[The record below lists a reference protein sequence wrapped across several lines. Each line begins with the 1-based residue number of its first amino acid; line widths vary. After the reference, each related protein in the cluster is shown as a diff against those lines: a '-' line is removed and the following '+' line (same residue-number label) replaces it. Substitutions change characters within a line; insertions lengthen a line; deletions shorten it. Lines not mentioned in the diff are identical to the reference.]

1 MSFTMAVKLALNGI
15 VANKMRT
22 LLTML
27 GIIIGVSAVI
37 ILVSVGKGTTASVT
51 ENIESM
57 GTNLVSVTIMGR
69 GIDTS
74 LSYDEAMS
82 LTEKTGIAG
91 VAPVVSGSVTA
102 KYGTKTMEGLSVEG
116 VNADYQHVRNQ
127 GVESGRF
134 ILPLDVEHRQK
145 VAVLGTDVVTEIFG
159 SVNPIGESVQINGID
174 FKVIGI
180 LESKGS
186 SMQGSGDEKIVIP
199 VSTAQR
205 MFKSQGVRNIYIGAE
220 SADKVDLVVAQ
231 VNTYLYNKFNK
242 NEDAYR
248 VFNQT
253 EMLDT
258 VADVT
263 KSMTLMLGGIA
274 GISLLVGGIG
284 IMNIMLVTV
293 TERTR
298 EIGIRKAIGAKRKD
312 IMRQFLLESATI
324 SGVGGIIGLLV
335 GLGGNKLLSSL
346 AAIKT
351 QSTLTILAIA
361 FAFSLV
367 VGVFFGIYP
376 ASKASKLKPVDALRF
391 E

>member
-1 MSFTMAVKLALNGI
+1 MSFAMAVKLALNGI

-57 GTNLVSVTIMGR
+57 GTNLISVSVMGR

-74 LSYDEAMS
+74 ISYEEAMS
-82 LTEKTGIAG
+82 LADKTGVSG

-102 KYGTKTMEGLSVEG
+102 KYGTKTMESLSVEG
-116 VNADYQHVRNQ
+116 VNSDYQQVRSQ

-145 VAVLGTDVVTEIFG
+145 VAVLGTDVVEEIFG
-159 SVNPIGESVQINGID
+159 SVNPIGESVQINGVD
-174 FKVIGI
+174 FRVVGI

-199 VSTAQR
+199 VTTAQR

-220 SADKVDLVVAQ
+220 TSDKVDVVVAQ
-231 VNTYLYNKFNK
+231 VETYLYNKFDK

-258 VADVT
+258 VADVS

-312 IMRQFLLESATI
+312 ILRQFLFESATI
-324 SGVGGIIGLLV
+324 SGVGGIIGVLV
-335 GLGGNKLLSSL
+335 GLGGNSLLS
-346 AAIKT
+346 AAAGIET
-351 QSTLTILAIA
+351 QSTVSILVIA
-361 FAFSLV
+361 FSFSLV
-367 VGVFFGIYP
+367 VGVFFGLYP

>member
-74 LSYDEAMS
+74 ISYDEAMS
-82 LTEKTGIAG
+82 LAEKTGIAG

-102 KYGTKTMEGLSVEG
+102 KYGTKTMENLSVEG
-116 VNADYQHVRNQ
+116 VNEAYQDVRNQ

-145 VAVLGTDVVTEIFG
+145 VAVLGTDVVTELFG
-159 SVNPIGESVQINGID
+159 SVNPIGESVQIDGID
-174 FKVIGI
+174 FKVVGI

-205 MFKSQGVRNIYIGAE
+205 MFKSQGIRNIYIGAE
-220 SADKVDLVVAQ
+220 SSDKVDLVVAQ

-298 EIGIRKAIGAKRKD
+298 EIGIRKAIGAKRRD

-346 AAIKT
+346 AGIKT
-351 QSTLTILAIA
+351 QSTLPILASA

>member
-1 MSFTMAVKLALNGI
+1 MGFTMAVRLALGGI

-37 ILVSVGKGTTASVT
+37 ILVSVGQGTTASVT

-69 GIDTS
+69 GIDNS

-82 LTEKTGIAG
+82 LADKAGING

-102 KYGTKTMEGLSVEG
+102 KYGTKAMEALSVEG
-116 VNADYQHVRNQ
+116 VNADYQQVRNQ
-127 GVESGRF
+127 EVQSGRF
-134 ILPLDVEHRQK
+134 IMPLDVEHRQK
-145 VAVLGTDVVTEIFG
+145 VAVLGTDVVQEIFG
-159 SVNPIGESVQINGID
+159 SVNPIGESVQINGIGY
-174 FKVIGI
+174 KVVGI

-186 SMQGSGDEKIVIP
+186 SMQGSDDEKIIIP
-199 VSTAQR
+199 VTTAQR

-220 SADKVDLVVAQ
+220 SSDKVDLVVAQ
-231 VNTYLYNKFNK
+231 VETYLYNKFDK
-242 NEDAYR
+242 NEDSYR

-258 VADVT
+258 VANVT
-263 KSMTLMLGGIA
+263 QSMTLMLGGIA

-298 EIGIRKAIGAKRKD
+298 EIGIRKAIGAKRRD

-335 GLGGNKLLSSL
+335 GLGGNNLLSSL
-346 AAIKT
+346 AGIKT
-351 QSTLTILAIA
+351 QSSLPILVIA
-361 FAFSLV
+361 FSFSLV
-367 VGVFFGIYP
+367 VGIFFGLYP

>member
-1 MSFTMAVKLALNGI
+1 MGFTMAVKLALSGI
-15 VANKMRT
+15 IANKMRT

-37 ILVSVGKGTTASVT
+37 ILVSVGQGTTASVT

-69 GIDTS
+69 GIDNS

-82 LTEKTGIAG
+82 LADKMGIEG

-102 KYGTKTMEGLSVEG
+102 KYGTKTMEDLSVEG

-127 GVESGRF
+127 EVQSGRF
-134 ILPLDVEHRQK
+134 IMPLDVEHRQK
-145 VAVLGTDVVTEIFG
+145 VAVLGTDVVQEIFG
-159 SVNPIGESVQINGID
+159 SVNPLGESVQINGMD
-174 FKVIGI
+174 FKVVGI

-186 SMQGSGDEKIVIP
+186 SLQGSGDEKIIIP
-199 VSTAQR
+199 VTTAQR
-205 MFKSQGVRNIYIGAE
+205 LFKSQGVRNIYIGAE
-220 SADKVDLVVAQ
+220 SSDKVDLVVAQ
-231 VNTYLYNKFNK
+231 VEAYLYNKFDK
-242 NEDAYR
+242 NEDSYR

-263 KSMTLMLGGIA
+263 QSMTLMLGGIA

-298 EIGIRKAIGAKRKD
+298 EIGIRKAIGAKRRD

-335 GLGGNKLLSSL
+335 GLGGNNLLSSL
-346 AAIKT
+346 AGIKT
-351 QSTLTILAIA
+351 QSSLPILAIA
-361 FAFSLV
+361 FSFSLV
-367 VGVFFGIYP
+367 VGIFFGLYP

>member
-1 MSFTMAVKLALNGI
+1 
-15 VANKMRT
+15 MRT

-37 ILVSVGKGTTASVT
+37 ILISVGKGTTASVT

-69 GIDTS
+69 GIDNS
-74 LSYDEAMS
+74 LTYEEAMS
-82 LTEKTGIAG
+82 LSDKIGIAG

-102 KYGTKTMEGLSVEG
+102 KYGTKTMEGLPVEG
-116 VNADYQHVRNQ
+116 VNEDYLHVRNQ

-134 ILPLDVEHRQK
+134 IHPLDVEHRQK
-145 VAVLGTDVVTEIFG
+145 VAVIGTDVVQELFG
-159 SVNPIGESVQINGID
+159 AINPIGEYVQINGID
-174 FKVIGI
+174 FLVVGI

-186 SMQGSGDEKIVIP
+186 SMMGSGDEKIVIP

-205 MFKSQGVRNIYIGAE
+205 MFKSLGVRNIYIGAE
-220 SADKVDLVVAQ
+220 SSNQVDLVVAQ
-231 VNTYLYNKFNK
+231 VETYLYNKFDK
-242 NEDAYR
+242 DEDSYR

-253 EMLDT
+253 QMLDT

-263 KSMTLMLGGIA
+263 QSMTMMLGGIA

-298 EIGIRKAIGAKRKD
+298 EIGIRKAIGARRRD
-312 IMRQFLLESATI
+312 ILRQFLLESATI
-324 SGVGGIIGLLV
+324 SGVGGIIGILV
-335 GLGGNKLLSSL
+335 GLGGNSLLSSL
-346 AAIKT
+346 AGIKT
-351 QSTLTILAIA
+351 QSSIAILVVA
-361 FAFSLV
+361 FSFSLV
-367 VGVFFGIYP
+367 VGVFFGLYP

>member
-1 MSFTMAVKLALNGI
+1 MSFAMAVRLALKGI
-15 VANKMRT
+15 MANKMRT

-37 ILVSVGKGTTASVT
+37 ILISVGKGTTASVT

-69 GIDTS
+69 GIDNS
-74 LSYDEAMS
+74 LTYEEAMS
-82 LTEKTGIAG
+82 LSDKIGIAG

-102 KYGTKTMEGLSVEG
+102 KYGTKTMEGLPVEG
-116 VNADYQHVRNQ
+116 VNEDYLHVRNQ

-134 ILPLDVEHRQK
+134 IHPLDVEHRQK
-145 VAVLGTDVVTEIFG
+145 VAVIGTDVVQELFG
-159 SVNPIGESVQINGID
+159 AINPIGEYVQINGID
-174 FKVIGI
+174 FLVVGI

-186 SMQGSGDEKIVIP
+186 SMMGSGDEKIVIP

-205 MFKSQGVRNIYIGAE
+205 MFKSLGVRNIYIGAE
-220 SADKVDLVVAQ
+220 SSNQVDLVVAQ
-231 VNTYLYNKFNK
+231 VETYLYNKFDK
-242 NEDAYR
+242 DEDSYR

-253 EMLDT
+253 QMLDT

-263 KSMTLMLGGIA
+263 QSMTMMLGGIA

-298 EIGIRKAIGAKRKD
+298 EIGIRKAIGARRRD
-312 IMRQFLLESATI
+312 ILRQFLLESATI
-324 SGVGGIIGLLV
+324 SGVGGIIGILV
-335 GLGGNKLLSSL
+335 GLGGNSLLSSL
-346 AAIKT
+346 AGIKT
-351 QSTLTILAIA
+351 QSSIAILVVA
-361 FAFSLV
+361 FSFSLV
-367 VGVFFGIYP
+367 VGVFFGLYP

>member
-1 MSFTMAVKLALNGI
+1 MSFAMAVKLALNGI
-15 VANKMRT
+15 VSNKMRT

-37 ILVSVGKGTTASVT
+37 ILVSVGQGTTASVT

-57 GTNLVSVTIMGR
+57 GTNLISVSVMGR
-69 GIDTS
+69 GIDNS
-74 LSYDEAMS
+74 ISYEEAMS
-82 LTEKTGIAG
+82 LADKTGVAG
-91 VAPVVSGSVTA
+91 VAPVVNGSVTA

-116 VNADYQHVRNQ
+116 VNTDYQQVRNQ

-145 VAVLGTDVVTEIFG
+145 VAVLGTDVVNEIFG
-159 SVNPIGESVQINGID
+159 SVNPIGETVQINGID
-174 FKVIGI
+174 FRVVGI
-180 LESKGS
+180 LESKGTT
-186 SMQGSGDEKIVIP
+186 MQGSGDEKIVIP
-199 VSTAQR
+199 VTTAQR

-220 SADKVDLVVAQ
+220 TSDKVNLVVAQ
-231 VNTYLYNKFNK
+231 VETYLYNKFDK

-248 VFNQT
+248 VFNQS

-258 VADVT
+258 VANV
-263 KSMTLMLGGIA
+263 SRSLTLMLGGIA

-298 EIGIRKAIGAKRKD
+298 EIGIRKAIGAKRRD
-312 IMRQFLLESATI
+312 ILRQFLLESATI
-324 SGVGGIIGLLV
+324 SGVGGIIGVLV
-335 GLGGNKLLSSL
+335 GLGGNSLLS
-346 AAIKT
+346 AAAGIAT
-351 QSTLTILAIA
+351 QSSLPILLVA
-361 FAFSLV
+361 FCFSLV
-367 VGVFFGIYP
+367 VGIFFGLYP

>member
-1 MSFTMAVKLALNGI
+1 MSFAMAIRLALKGI
-15 VANKMRT
+15 MANKLRT
-22 LLTML
+22 FLTML

-37 ILVSVGKGTTASVT
+37 ILISVGKGTTASVT

-57 GTNLVSVTIMGR
+57 GTNLVSVNIMGR
-69 GIDTS
+69 GMDSS
-74 LSYDEAMS
+74 LTYEEAMS
-82 LTEKTGIAG
+82 LASKSGVAG
-91 VAPVVSGSVTA
+91 VAPVVTGSVTA
-102 KYGTKTMEGLSVEG
+102 KYGTKIMENLSVEG
-116 VNADYQHVRNQ
+116 VNQDYQHARNQ
-127 GVESGRF
+127 GVQSGRF

-145 VAVLGTDVVTEIFG
+145 VAVLGMDVVTELFG
-159 SVNPIGESVQINGID
+159 PVNPIGESVQINGID
-174 FKVIGI
+174 FRVVGI

-186 SMQGSGDEKIVIP
+186 SMMGSGDEKIVIP

-205 MFKSQGVRNIYIGAE
+205 MFKSPGIRTIYIEAE
-220 SADKVDLVVAQ
+220 APDKVDLVVAQ
-231 VNTYLYNKFNK
+231 INAYLYNKFDQ

-253 EMLDT
+253 EILDT

-263 KSMTLMLGGIA
+263 QSMTLMLGGIA

-298 EIGIRKAIGAKRKD
+298 EIGIRKAIGAKRRD
-312 IMRQFLLESATI
+312 ILSQFLLESATI
-324 SGVGGIIGLLV
+324 SGVGGIIGILV
-335 GLGGNKLLSSL
+335 GLGGNRLLSSL
-346 AAIKT
+346 VGIKT
-351 QSTLTILAIA
+351 LSSLPIIGVA
-361 FAFSLV
+361 FSFSLV
-367 VGVFFGIYP
+367 VGIFFGLYP